1 MADMNIKIENQVSLP
16 NGGTEYYGE
25 NWYAG
30 NIKIAQSMWSGPEP
44 YSRVLWPR
52 YFSEVKRYGEAWF
65 RFRNSYDM
73 VFEIL
78 LDGAM
83 EYTQNGVTEI
93 VRPGEIYIIHSGSD
107 TVFTAGNQSYFH
119 RLRLSLCGNLVRSA
133 ARELRLIHH
142 RILRPANLEY
152 FEEEFRRFGDLIRE
166 HDSAKA
172 PRISADAYRIMA
184 ELAESSRRAD
194 PLPERLERLIGE
206 MRSSLDTNFS
216 IREFALSQKIE
227 IHTLMRLF
235 RKYLNTSPHE
245 YLTCL
250 RMEEAS
256 HLVGGTDLSMKEIAG
271 MLGYV
276 NSLYFSSVFH
286 RHFGMSPKQ
295 YRKSRGIS
303 NRE

>member
-1 MADMNIKIENQVSLP
+1 MSRKFDNIVMRP
-16 NGGTEYYGE
+16 NGGKDYYA
-25 NWYAG
+25 AG
-30 NIKIAQSMWSGPEP
+30 WFAKNIKIAQFSWEGPQPFSGI
-44 YSRVLWPR
+44 LWPR
-52 YFSEVKRYGEAWF
+52 YYSEVKRHGEAWF
-65 RFRNSYDM
+65 RFTDSYDM

-78 LDGAM
+78 LEGTLN
-83 EYTQNGVTEI
+83 YTQNGISETVK
-93 VRPGEIYIIHSGSD
+93 PGEIYLMHEGSD
-107 TVFTAGNQSYFH
+107 IVFEVGPKNYFH

-152 FEEEFRRFGDLIRE
+152 FKEEFRRFGDLIRE

-184 ELAESSRRAD
+184 ELAVSSRRAD

-216 IREFALSQKIE
+216 IRDFALSQKIE

-245 YLTCL
+245 YLTAL

-256 HLVGGTDLSMKEIAG
+256 HLVGGTDLPMKEIAG
-271 MLGYV
+271 MLGYA